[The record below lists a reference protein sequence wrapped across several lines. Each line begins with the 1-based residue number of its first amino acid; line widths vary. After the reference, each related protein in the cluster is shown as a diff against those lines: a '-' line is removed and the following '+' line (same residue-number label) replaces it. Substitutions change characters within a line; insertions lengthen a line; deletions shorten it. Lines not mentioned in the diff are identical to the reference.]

1 MPYSQ
6 DPPPR
11 VVDKLLGTTAAL
23 LYLALRS
30 SLSSGPSLCDPANI
44 PNNPT
49 DGAGVADEEEDDG
62 ETEIAFVP
70 TGNGVDGRI
79 LTSGISRPGVVLAD
93 PGSSFGGFTG
103 ETSVFPLKEYKRFE
117 SDSNIPPPDVFGLDA
132 VVP

>member
-1 MPYSQ
+1 M
-6 DPPPR
+6 
-11 VVDKLLGTTAAL
+11 
-23 LYLALRS
+23 S
-30 SLSSGPSLCDPANI
+30 SISSGPSLSDPANI

-70 TGNGVDGRI
+70 TGTGVDGRI
-79 LTSGISRPGVVLAD
+79 FTSGISRPGVVFAE

-103 ETSVFPLKEYKRFE
+103 EISVFPLKEYKRFDI
-117 SDSNIPPPDVFGLDA
+117 DSNIPPPDVFGLEA